1 MGRMIMSR
9 IIFACF
15 AFAFALGGK
24 VIGIITAVS
33 QRMEGGRRAHTRKS
47 DWLVV
52 WVHHGGRAGATH
64 RACIV
69 IYVDHIMIPP
79 ISLRRLRSVFF
90 SFHRRFCI
98 QCSFSYRLSGLEGML
113 WRRMERACKH
123 EKDAGCCSVASVNLE
138 QKQHSYS

>member
-15 AFAFALGGK
+15 AFAFAMGGK

-79 ISLRRLRSVFF
+79 ISLRRLSSVFLIT
-90 SFHRRFCI
+90 SPVLPPILVLRSALGCGGDVLGVGAVVEELD
-98 QCSFSYRLSGLEGML
+98 RLML
-113 WRRMERACKH
+113 RAAQRV
-123 EKDAGCCSVASVNLE
+123 ELVVP
-138 QKQHSYS
+138 

>member
-15 AFAFALGGK
+15 AFAFAMGGK

-90 SFHRRFCI
+90 IPSTFLHPMFV
-98 QCSFSYRLSGLEGML
+98 FLSTL
-113 WRRMERACKH
+113 WFGGNVMATNGTCM
-123 EKDAGCCSVASVNLE
+123 
-138 QKQHSYS
+138 

>member
-1 MGRMIMSR
+1 MIMSR

-15 AFAFALGGK
+15 AFAFAMGGK

-90 SFHRRFCI
+90 FIPSTFLHPMFV
-98 QCSFSYRLSGLEGML
+98 FLSTL
-113 WRRMERACKH
+113 WFGGNVMATNGTCM
-123 EKDAGCCSVASVNLE
+123 
-138 QKQHSYS
+138 